1 LSEVLGD
8 KRALY
13 MQNIHFSSKWGK
25 AASISRDK
33 KPGNFHG
40 IEPIFNDR
48 ISRVA
53 RLTFD
58 YLRIV

>member
-1 LSEVLGD
+1 
-8 KRALY
+8 